1 MVNKNYFLKPD
12 AAETEKSTR
21 PVMGFTRGESSSM
34 LLAVVLLFYAV
45 NQSDIPAAFLTL
57 SFLLFELRV
66 PAEIFGGRYGN
77 SLAGLLRGLSVT
89 LFLGALFLAF
99 L

>member
-1 MVNKNYFLKPD
+1 MANKNYFLKQDTVEP
-12 AAETEKSTR
+12 EKSTR
-21 PVMGFTRGESSSM
+21 RAMGFTRGEASSM
-34 LLAVVLLFYAV
+34 LLAVILFFYAV